1 MLCALPIATWELSV
15 GVWMTVKG
23 FRVAPGANDPALA
36 VAAPSLQ
43 GATV

>member
-1 MLCALPIATWELSV
+1 V

-23 FRVAPGANDPALA
+23 FRGAPGAEA
-36 VAAPSLQ
+36 VIERSPSLQ